1 MNVNKTFKGVCSV
14 CLAAFLAFPMASL
27 PSVFADQNSSGVCGT
42 SGSENDV
49 TYEIS
54 SEGVLKIGGKGVMKD
69 YSTSDKAPWSKKV
82 SEITSIEIGEGV
94 TSIGDY
100 AFYGLSNV
108 ETVTI
113 PTKMSRIGV
122 NAFKGTKCET
132 EKDGLQYVDKWL
144 TGVNVDKTDEIKVE
158 SGTIGIADCEESS
171 LKFRTVVLPGSV
183 KYMGKGSFLSGS
195 DLESVYLDGIKDD
208 FSKLKVENFVSGRN
222 VKVYYAVIDGNE
234 ILLSNYDEKFDYH
247 VGYRPTFG
255 GATVKD
261 SVGAS
266 NPRFNLE
273 EKWVNTKDSS
283 DEITKGNSNVFKK
296 GVSYK
301 YVIILK
307 ATDEKFKFN
316 DGPINL
322 GGKSLEVSDGT
333 SPVEGVVTLRDA
345 FKALINIDSAEIS
358 ESKNFDVSC
367 TAVGSKPRFAESVDS
382 DVNYSMVYQLWEKVN
397 SSGNV
402 EKRAA
407 TEGYTSAGSEV
418 GTLESFEE
426 NSLYRYTVCL
436 KPNEGYYF
444 NSNLTAKLCG
454 KDAKVTIK
462 EDGSAV
468 ITSEI
473 LGTNH
478 SLPLNKKARVEPT
491 CTAPG
496 SKEYYQ
502 CPKCSNMFGDENAKK
517 PLTEAD
523 IELPKGSHNFTK
535 VEATEPTC
543 TKKGN
548 KEYFK
553 CNECGTYFKSEN
565 GQPGEEI
572 TDLSSVEIDMIPHT
586 FDVKTFISDGENG
599 HYHKCKYCDAHSETV
614 AHTFGEAWSSDSEN
628 HYHKCKDCDYK
639 KDVTKHT
646 FDKKVEDKKYL
657 KDGLTCGDVI
667 SYYKS
672 CECGESSKGTE
683 SEETF
688 ENEEGKKVEH
698 EFGKDGVCT
707 TCDETNYKVD
717 AVNGSTYTETEDGSL
732 VFRANGNIDKLSS
745 VKVDGT
751 VLTKD
756 KDYTVK
762 SGSTIVEL
770 KNDYLKTLSEGEHKL
785 TIVYEDGECDAK
797 FNVKAA
803 SDSKSDD
810 ETKNGDGSGSK
821 GNIISDIIY
830 KTGDNAGLISLV
842 STVLTS
848 GLAGV
853 WFAKKRKRN
862 R

>member
-1 MNVNKTFKGVCSV
+1 MNVNKTLKGVCSV
-14 CLAAFLAFPMASL
+14 CLSAFLVFPMASI
-27 PSVFADQNSSGVCGT
+27 PSVFAEPSGVCGV
-42 SGSENDV
+42 SGAESEV
-49 TYEIS
+49 TWNVESGKLTIS
-54 SEGVLKIGGKGVMKD
+54 GNGKMAD
-69 YSTSDKAPWSKKV
+69 YSLSQKAPWSGQAND
-82 SEITSIEIGEGV
+82 ITSILIKDAEDGETGV
-94 TSIGDY
+94 ESIGDY
-100 AFYGLSNV
+100 AFYDLDK
-108 ETVTI
+108 VTEVNI
-113 PTKMSRIGV
+113 NISSSVKKIGV
-122 NAFKGTKCET
+122 NAFNAKCGTEIN
-132 EKDGLQYVDKWL
+132 GLRYVDKWL
-144 TGVNVDKTDEIKVE
+144 VGVDEDNTGEIAIEDDKV
-158 SGTIGIADCEESS
+158 GIADFENAN
-171 LKFRTVVLPGSV
+171 LKVSTIVLPGSI
-183 KYMGKGSFLSGS
+183 KYIGKNFLKGSSLK
-195 DLESVYLDGIKDD
+195 SVYFNGTKKALDKLDTSEASEDVKIYYMIISRTD
-208 FSKLKVENFVSGRN
+208 FNIENRN
-222 VKVYYAVIDGNE
+222 E
-234 ILLSNYDEKFDYH
+234 TSEYH
-247 VGYRPTFG
+247 VDERPTFVATLSG
-255 GATVKD
+255 GNSMLTM
-261 SVGAS
+261 
-266 NPRFNLE
+266 E
-273 EKWVNTKDSS
+273 EKWLGS
-283 DEITKGNSNVFKK
+283 DGTEITKDNNNKFKK
-296 GVSYK
+296 DVSYK
-301 YVIILK
+301 YVITLK
-307 ATDEKFKFN
+307 ATDEKFKFA
-316 DGPINL
+316 DGISID
-322 GGKSLEVSDGT
+322 GKDLLVTSDSST
-333 SPVEGVVTLRDA
+333 SGSPLAKGVFTFRDA
-345 FKALINIDSAEIS
+345 FKALISIDSAEIS

-367 TAVGSKPRFAESVDS
+367 TAVGSKPQFAKNVDS
-382 DVNYSMVYQLWEKVN
+382 GVNYSMVYQLWEKVN
-397 SSGNV
+397 SSGDV

-418 GTLESFEE
+418 GTLESFEG
-426 NSLYRYTVCL
+426 SSSYKYTVCL

-444 NSNLTAKLCG
+444 NPQLTAKLCG

-473 LGTNH
+473 LGTKH
-478 SLPLNKKARVEPT
+478 SFPLNEKTRVEPT
-491 CTAPG
+491 CTTSG
-496 SKEYYQ
+496 KKEHYQ
-502 CPKCSNMFGDENAKK
+502 CPKCNNIFGDKDANE
-517 PLTEAD
+517 PLTED
-523 IELPKGSHNFTK
+523 EIELPKGSHEFKK

-553 CNECGTYFKSEN
+553 CEKCGAYFKSEN

-614 AHTFGEAWSSDSEN
+614 AHTFGEAWSSDSES

-707 TCDETNYKVD
+707 ICSKTNYKVD

-732 VFRANGNIDKLSS
+732 VFRANGSIDKLSS

-751 VLTKD
+751 VLTED

-785 TIVYEDGECDAK
+785 TIVYEDGECEAK
-797 FNVKAA
+797 FSVKAD
-803 SDSKSDD
+803 DSKSDD
-810 ETKNGDGSGSK
+810 DPENDDNNGSK
-821 GNIISDIIY
+821 GDIISDIIY

-842 STVLTS
+842 STMLTS
-848 GLAGV
+848 GLASV
-853 WFAKKRKRN
+853 WFAKKRRKN